1 MLKFREA
8 KIDDIHLYLEWA
20 NDEIVRKF
28 SFNSNIIDFRS
39 HEIWFKTKLNDPNC
53 FLLIFS
59 NEYDNPVGQVRITK
73 INNSNS
79 VIHISVC
86 KQHRGL
92 NYSSNM
98 LNMSVNYFFQK
109 NTNIQIKAY
118 IKKENLSSKYVF
130 EKAGF
135 KYSKDL
141 IHEKHNSFLFVKA
154 NFI

>member
-28 SFNSNIIDFRS
+28 SFNSSIIDFSS
-39 HEIWFKTKLNDPNC
+39 HEIWFKTKLNDRNC
-53 FLLIFS
+53 FMFIFS

-86 KQHRGL
+86 NQHRGL
-92 NYSSNM
+92 NYSCNM
-98 LNMSVNYFFQK
+98 LNMSANYFFQK
-109 NTNIQIKAY
+109 NTHTQINAY
-118 IKKENLSSKYVF
+118 IKTENLSSKYVF

-135 KYSKDL
+135 KYVKEL
-141 IHEKHNSFLFVKA
+141 IHEKHKSLLYVKD
-154 NFI
+154 NLV